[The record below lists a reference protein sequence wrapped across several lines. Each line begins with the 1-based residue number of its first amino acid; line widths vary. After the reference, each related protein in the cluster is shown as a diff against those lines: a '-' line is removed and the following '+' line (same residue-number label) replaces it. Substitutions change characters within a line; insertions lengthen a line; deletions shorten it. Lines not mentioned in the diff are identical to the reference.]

1 MAPKKRPAAVDEPK
15 ADPEGG
21 PEVWDLSNPQV
32 WLGGCGNTATD
43 PAHVA
48 KVVPKKKGLTIAGT
62 LFKACPGNYQC
73 VVLSKAVFKNPGD
86 KVSIKV
92 TLVTGLKKFDYY
104 VGVIGHRGIGTW
116 SDEVH
121 FSLSGGRGECC
132 FVSQKYKDA
141 DFGSKGSAGMP
152 ALDVGDEVKMSLT
165 IGEEEDSLDFTIN
178 DEEVTHPVIVETFAN
193 LRQKASAS
201 GPWEG
206 WRLFIGLTGATCA
219 VEMLT

>member
-1 MAPKKRPAAVDEPK
+1 
-15 ADPEGG
+15 
-21 PEVWDLSNPQV
+21 QV

-48 KVVPKKKGLTIAGT
+48 KVVPKKKGLTVAGT

-73 VVLSKAVFKNPGD
+73 VMLSKAVFKNPGD
-86 KVSIKV
+86 KVRVKV
-92 TLVTGLKKFDYY
+92 TLITSLKKFDYY
-104 VGVIGHRGIGTW
+104 VGIIGHRGIGTW

-121 FSLSGGRGECC
+121 FCLSGGRGEFC

-141 DFGSKGSAGMP
+141 DFGSQGSSGMP
-152 ALDVGDEVKMSLT
+152 ALDVGDEVIMSLT
-165 IGEEEDSLDFTIN
+165 IGEEEERPRIQPGSRPA
-178 DEEVTHPVIVETFAN
+178 THPVILKTFAN